1 MVVDIVIGCLPCLL
15 VVLSESFELSAG
27 PNHPWCCL
35 AVSAM
40 MMRGMYFSTVTGSS
54 SLNAV
59 VFALIASVNVG
70 IEVYIIQC
78 CRSLSMMADVFRCKM
93 IEHSDFVGVVREW
106 NLIHALCR
114 EVSRTNQPG
123 VVVCIADWFDTV
135 QLVYGSCSGPVHYR
149 SGSRSIRFVVGSFR
163 PVRFGSARFT
173 ECGD

>member
-1 MVVDIVIGCLPCLL
+1 MG
-15 VVLSESFELSAG
+15 
-27 PNHPWCCL
+27 
-35 AVSAM
+35 
-40 MMRGMYFSTVTGSS
+40 
-54 SLNAV
+54 
-59 VFALIASVNVG
+59 VFALTASVNVG

-135 QLVYGSCSGPVHYR
+135 QLASRNVGIEVYIIQCCRCLSMMADVFRCKMIEHSDSVGVAREWNLIHALCREV
-149 SGSRSIRFVVGSFR
+149 SRTNQPAVVVCQQELQ
-163 PVRFGSARFT
+163 PHWCALQ
-173 ECGD
+173 DWA

>member
-1 MVVDIVIGCLPCLL
+1 MG
-15 VVLSESFELSAG
+15 
-27 PNHPWCCL
+27 
-35 AVSAM
+35 
-40 MMRGMYFSTVTGSS
+40 
-54 SLNAV
+54 
-59 VFALIASVNVG
+59 VFALTASVNVG

-123 VVVCIADWFDTV
+123 VVVCVADWFDTV

-149 SGSRSIRFVVGSFR
+149 SGSRSIRFVVGSVQRASRNVGIEVYIIQCCRCLSMMADVFR
-163 PVRFGSARFT
+163 
-173 ECGD
+173 C